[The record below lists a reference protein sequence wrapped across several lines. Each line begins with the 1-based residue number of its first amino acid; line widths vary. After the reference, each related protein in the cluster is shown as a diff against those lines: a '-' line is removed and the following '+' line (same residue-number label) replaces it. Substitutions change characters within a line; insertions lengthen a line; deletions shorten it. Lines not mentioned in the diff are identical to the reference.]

1 MSKYGWFKDVY
12 RDICRSATLCF
23 RDDFTVDWFTRLS
36 FRFARCRWYLTHV
49 QFVTIYNTTFKWDQT
64 AFYPRDAMLARVLA
78 MPCVPLCLS
87 VTIHKLVFYRNRW
100 TNRAGFGMGA
110 SFHLSYTVLKGK
122 SGISKNKG
130 TFLRNFVPNPDVEH
144 FASAYRSSKRVIDF
158 VIEKVDAQSVIIWTT
173 KNT

>member
-1 MSKYGWFKDVY
+1 
-12 RDICRSATLCF
+12 
-23 RDDFTVDWFTRLS
+23 
-36 FRFARCRWYLTHV
+36 
-49 QFVTIYNTTFKWDQT
+49 
-64 AFYPRDAMLARVLA
+64 MLARVLA

-100 TNRAGFGMGA
+100 TNRAGFDMGA

-130 TFLRNFVPNPDVEH
+130 TFLRNFVLNPDVEN

-158 VIEKVDAQSVIIWTT
+158 VIEKVDAQSVINWTT